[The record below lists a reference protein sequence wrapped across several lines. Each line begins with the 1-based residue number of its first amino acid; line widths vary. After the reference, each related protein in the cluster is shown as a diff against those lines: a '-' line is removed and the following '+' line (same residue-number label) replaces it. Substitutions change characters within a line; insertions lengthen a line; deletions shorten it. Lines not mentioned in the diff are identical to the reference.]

1 MTRDRGLYI
10 VLISIHG
17 LIRGHEMELGRDAD
31 TGGQVLYVVEL
42 LRALAE
48 HPAVA
53 RVDLLTRRVVD
64 PRVHADY
71 GEPEEEIAPGARIIR
86 LPCGPRRYLRKEAL
100 WPHLDSF
107 ADQALKHVRGVGRV
121 PDIVHA
127 HYADSGYV
135 GVRLCSLLEVPLAFT
150 GHSLGHVKRMRL
162 LEKGVSSK
170 VMESQYHIAQR
181 IEAENMT
188 LDNAAFVVAS
198 TEQEVEDQYGLYD
211 HQPRRA
217 VVIPPGIDLQRFH
230 PPRRSAARP
239 PIHSALRRFLTDPDK
254 PMILALA
261 RPDPRKNLAALVHA
275 YASRPELR
283 ERANLVL
290 ILGNREEVGTMEKGP
305 RRVFTEL
312 MQLIDR
318 YDLYG
323 HVAYPKHHHP
333 DEVPDLYRLAARSR
347 GLFVNPALT
356 EPFGLTLLEAAASGL
371 PIVATRDGGPR
382 DIVRYC
388 RNGLLIDPLDMDALA
403 AALHEALNDRQR
415 WQRWARAGLAGVQRH
430 FSWTGHV
437 RTYLRE
443 VQRVTSSHVRR
454 QSGVAVTRSRL
465 PTADRML
472 VCDIDNT
479 LVGDAPGLARLL
491 DAMKRA
497 PCQIGFGVATGRT
510 LQSALALLREWR
522 VPMPDF
528 IISAAGTEIHYG
540 PRLVEDESWKR
551 HVDYRWDRD
560 RASAAMRG
568 FRGLRQQSVD
578 EQRRFKLSYYIDP
591 DRAPPLRDIAR
602 HLRRSDVHV
611 NAVVSYDAFL
621 DLLPVRASKGAALRW
636 VADKWG
642 IPIDRVLAAGDS
654 GNDEEMLTGET
665 MGVVVGNYSPELE
678 GLRGRER
685 IHFARASHAR
695 GILEGIA
702 HYGFFDRVYATD
714 SGAGVVP
721 TPADSSRDSSG
732 ERHASESGRVP
743 AG

>member
-1 MTRDRGLYI
+1 MTRDQGLYI
-10 VLISIHG
+10 VLISVHG
-17 LIRGHEMELGRDAD
+17 LIRGHELELGRDAD
-31 TGGQVLYVVEL
+31 TGGQVLYVLEL
-42 LRALAE
+42 LRTLAQ
-48 HPAVA
+48 HPAVD
-53 RVDLLTRRVVD
+53 RVDLLTRRVTD

-71 GEPEEEIAPGARIIR
+71 GVPEEEVAPGARIIR
-86 LPCGPRRYLRKEAL
+86 LPCGPRRYLRKEVL

-107 ADQALKHVRGVGRV
+107 ADQALKHVRSVGRV

-127 HYADSGYV
+127 HYADAGYV

-162 LEKGVSSK
+162 LEKGVSPQ
-170 VMESQYHIAQR
+170 VMESQYHLSQR

-188 LDNAAFVVAS
+188 LDSAAFVVAS

-211 HQPRRA
+211 YQPKRT
-217 VVIPPGIDLQRFH
+217 VVIPPGVDLQRFH
-230 PPRRSAARP
+230 PPRRGVPRS
-239 PIHSALRRFLTDPDK
+239 PIYATLRRFLAEPDK

-261 RPDPRKNLAALVHA
+261 RPDPRKNLAMLLHA

-283 ERANLVL
+283 ELANLVL
-290 ILGNREEVGTMEKGP
+290 ILGNRDDVATMEKGP

-323 HVAYPKHHHP
+323 HIAYPKHHHP
-333 DEVPDLYRLAARSR
+333 DEVPDLYRLAAQSR
-347 GLFVNPALT
+347 GVFVNPALT

-371 PIVATRDGGPR
+371 PIIATRDGGPR

-388 RNGLLIDPLDMDALA
+388 RNGLLIDPLDMDSLADALY
-403 AALHEALNDRQR
+403 EALTDRGR
-415 WQRWARAGLAGVQRH
+415 WQRWARAGIAGAQRH
-430 FSWTGHV
+430 FSWAGHV

-443 VQRVTSSHVRR
+443 VQRVVSSQARR
-454 QSGVAVTRSRL
+454 QSAATVPRSRL

-479 LVGDAPGLARLL
+479 LVGDAPGLGRLL
-491 DAMKRA
+491 DAMRQA
-497 PCQIGFGVATGRT
+497 PCQVGFGVATGRT
-510 LQSALALLREWR
+510 LQSALDLLRQWR
-522 VPMPDF
+522 VPVPDF
-528 IISAAGTEIHYG
+528 VISAAGTEIHYG
-540 PRLVEDESWKR
+540 PKLVEDESWKR
-551 HVDYRWDRD
+551 HVDYRWDPE
-560 RASAAMRG
+560 RAMAAMRG
-568 FRGLRQQSVD
+568 IRGLRLQPAS
-578 EQRRFKLSYYIDP
+578 EQRRFKISYFIDP
-591 DRAPPLRDIAR
+591 DRAPPLRDIVR
-602 HLRRSDVHV
+602 QLRRSDVHV
-611 NAVVSYDAFL
+611 NAVMSYDAFL

-654 GNDEEMLTGET
+654 GSDEEMLTGET
-665 MGVVVGNYSPELE
+665 MGVVVANHSPELE
-678 GLRGRER
+678 KLRGRER
-685 IHFARASHAR
+685 IHFARASHAC

-702 HYGFFDRVYATD
+702 HYRFFNREYG
-714 SGAGVVP
+714 GADNAP
-721 TPADSSRDSSG
+721 KPAEISRDTSG